1 MSRNKGSELSKPPSP
16 TRRSDSRVLRGYC
29 GAQQYM
35 GQAHLFTGSPKAQA
49 EEGGRPSSITQ
60 STNGPGEAAKDG
72 AALGWPKAP
81 PRKGAK
87 AA

>member
-1 MSRNKGSELSKPPSP
+1 MSRNEGSELPKPPFP
-16 TRRSDSRVLRGYC
+16 TKRSDSRVLRGYC

-35 GQAHLFTGSPKAQA
+35 GQAHLFTGSLKAQA
-49 EEGGRPSSITQ
+49 EEGGSPSSIAQ
-60 STNGPGEAAKDG
+60 STNGPREAAEDG

>member
-1 MSRNKGSELSKPPSP
+1 MSRSKCSELSKPPYP
-16 TRRSDSRVLRGYC
+16 TKRSDSRVLRGYC

-35 GQAHLFTGSPKAQA
+35 GHAPLFTRSLKVQA
-49 EEGGRPSSITQ
+49 EEGGSLSPIAQ
-60 STNGPGEAAKDG
+60 STNGPREAAEDG

-81 PRKGAK
+81 LRKGAK